1 MDLQI
6 NVCVAHCGKIPIF
19 VQKNQSFLA
28 GKFKFNVGVDFI
40 KIEFFEQKVE
50 ILHQCAFK
58 RRSCGM
64 KMVLFFLLQYNL
76 IIDKGYSVI
85 VGIGCV

>member
-40 KIEFFEQKVE
+40 KIEFLNKKLRFC
-50 ILHQCAFK
+50 I
-58 RRSCGM
+58 S
-64 KMVLFFLLQYNL
+64 VLS
-76 IIDKGYSVI
+76 KGGL
-85 VGIGCV
+85 VG